1 MFLINFSSAN
11 QIELIGNSD
20 NIIQINDDFLLNLK
34 VKLPDNISKN
44 DFNFYLLIKKD
55 GKLLDKI
62 DNLNIILNKDNLIS
76 LDYSFDK
83 KGIYIIEWN
92 LENSKE
98 KYKFEEI
105 IVMFDNISLINEL
118 DLEKL
123 NNYIEKNEFF
133 QDFDES
139 DIFLIDNLLSEIS
152 NTNYKENYNLPEYNN
167 NNSIT
172 KIENDLTGGFNLNL
186 SDFSSNSL
194 YAFFAIALVL
204 CAFVVFDF
212 NKVKKSNNND
222 NLNTNRSKFGLKSY
236 LNHKKELYKRNHKSE
251 IFNKSKKV
259 KSLIDKHKKFI
270 HKMSYNDINDDD

>member
-152 NTNYKENYNLPEYNN
+152 NTNYKEKYADWPPAGPNWRQNIDEEYVQGIVGATIATENPEKLSKLWSEVLDSKLLVENN
-167 NNSIT
+167 CPSIVLENANIT
-172 KIENDLTGGFNLNL
+172 FVQAKSDYTDLVGIKIKASQKRLNIGQNIKML
-186 SDFSSNSL
+186 
-194 YAFFAIALVL
+194 
-204 CAFVVFDF
+204 
-212 NKVKKSNNND
+212 
-222 NLNTNRSKFGLKSY
+222 GL
-236 LNHKKELYKRNHKSE
+236 
-251 IFNKSKKV
+251 
-259 KSLIDKHKKFI
+259 
-270 HKMSYNDINDDD
+270 DINFI

>member
-152 NTNYKENYNLPEYNN
+152 C
-167 NNSIT
+167 
-172 KIENDLTGGFNLNL
+172 D
-186 SDFSSNSL
+186 
-194 YAFFAIALVL
+194 
-204 CAFVVFDF
+204 
-212 NKVKKSNNND
+212 
-222 NLNTNRSKFGLKSY
+222 
-236 LNHKKELYKRNHKSE
+236 
-251 IFNKSKKV
+251 
-259 KSLIDKHKKFI
+259 
-270 HKMSYNDINDDD
+270 